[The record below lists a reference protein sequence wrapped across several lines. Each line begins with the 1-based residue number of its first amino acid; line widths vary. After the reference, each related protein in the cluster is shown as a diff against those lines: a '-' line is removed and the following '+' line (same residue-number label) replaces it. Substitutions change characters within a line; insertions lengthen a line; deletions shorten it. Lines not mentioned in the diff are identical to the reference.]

1 MEATEGGLA
10 MLVVDDSSTMRRIVV
25 NMLGQ
30 CGHKNVAEAVDGAEA
45 LKQCETRQFD
55 CVFTDWNMPNMNG
68 LELTIQLRQKPN
80 YAKVPI
86 MMITTEGGKKDVID
100 ALTSGVTA
108 YIVKP
113 FTPPVFKEKVTE
125 LLSKRG

>member
-1 MEATEGGLA
+1 MDAAGLSV
-10 MLVVDDSSTMRRIVV
+10 LVVDDSSTMRRIVV

-30 CGHKNVAEAVDGAEA
+30 LGIKNVTEAADGAEA
-45 LKQCETRQFD
+45 LKQSEARQFD
-55 CVFTDWNMPNMNG
+55 CVLTDWNMPNMNG

-86 MMITTEGGKKDVID
+86 MMITTEGGKKDVLD
-100 ALTSGVTA
+100 ALTSGVSS

-113 FTPPVFKEKVTE
+113 FTPAVFKVKFEE
-125 LLSKRG
+125 LLKPK